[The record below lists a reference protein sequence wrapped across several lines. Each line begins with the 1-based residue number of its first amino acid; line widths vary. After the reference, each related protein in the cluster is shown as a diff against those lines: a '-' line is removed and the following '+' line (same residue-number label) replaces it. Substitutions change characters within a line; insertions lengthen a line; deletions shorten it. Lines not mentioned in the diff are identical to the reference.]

1 VNTAD
6 RPPPSAEL
14 AEGAERALR
23 AVLTVLHN
31 RDRADALQESPERT
45 AQELGLPPGHGAKIL
60 NILHTVEHARPTD
73 EGRAPEPAGRPEG
86 SDEIRRILL
95 EPFQHIRQTFYVLK
109 GLSVVTFTI
118 GVALLVTA
126 LVKAVNESELSAATL
141 TIGGLGL
148 ADFTLLFLRRP
159 WQDIAR
165 NLSNS
170 QQARIIATSY
180 LAAVSMIDKRDETRH
195 DLLRRTTRDAVELLE
210 EFTEGDGDAPPG

>member
-1 VNTAD
+1 M
-6 RPPPSAEL
+6 
-14 AEGAERALR
+14 
-23 AVLTVLHN
+23 
-31 RDRADALQESPERT
+31 
-45 AQELGLPPGHGAKIL
+45 
-60 NILHTVEHARPTD
+60 
-73 EGRAPEPAGRPEG
+73 
-86 SDEIRRILL
+86 
-95 EPFQHIRQTFYVLK
+95 